1 MLTAGVILEG
11 LMVKI
16 YWPRE
21 RRGFLMVRT
30 SVRHGSSA
38 SSQSGGKRG
47 RPMHRVETKDSTA
60 RGERARMSRIL
71 LVEDEYNV
79 RVLLEH
85 VLIDGGYEVDSAAT
99 VAEAKSLLD
108 SVRYDLVLA
117 DGRLPDGTGMMLADL
132 AEESG
137 IKALIITGYAFQL
150 AELGRYE
157 FLMKPVRPAELVGAI
172 ERILGAPA
180 C

>member
-1 MLTAGVILEG
+1 
-11 LMVKI
+11 
-16 YWPRE
+16 
-21 RRGFLMVRT
+21 
-30 SVRHGSSA
+30 
-38 SSQSGGKRG
+38 
-47 RPMHRVETKDSTA
+47 MHRVGTRNSTA
-60 RGERARMSRIL
+60 RGEGARMGRIL

-85 VLIDGGYEVDSAAT
+85 VLIDAGYEVDSAAT

-117 DGRLPDGTGMMLADL
+117 DGRLPDGTGMMLADQ

>member
-1 MLTAGVILEG
+1 
-11 LMVKI
+11 
-16 YWPRE
+16 
-21 RRGFLMVRT
+21 
-30 SVRHGSSA
+30 
-38 SSQSGGKRG
+38 
-47 RPMHRVETKDSTA
+47 MHRVETEDTTA
-60 RGERARMSRIL
+60 RGERARMNRIL

-85 VLIDGGYEVDSAAT
+85 VLIDAGYEVDSAAT
-99 VAEAKSLLD
+99 VAEAKSLLA
-108 SVRYDLVLA
+108 SVHYDLLLA
-117 DGRLPDGTGMMLADL
+117 DGRLPDGTGMMLADQ
-132 AEESG
+132 AEEGG

>member
-1 MLTAGVILEG
+1 
-11 LMVKI
+11 
-16 YWPRE
+16 
-21 RRGFLMVRT
+21 
-30 SVRHGSSA
+30 
-38 SSQSGGKRG
+38 
-47 RPMHRVETKDSTA
+47 
-60 RGERARMSRIL
+60 MSRIL

-85 VLIDGGYEVDSAAT
+85 VLLDAGYEVDSAAT

-108 SVRYDLVLA
+108 SVRYDLLLA
-117 DGRLPDGTGMMLADL
+117 DGRLPDGTGMTLADQ

-157 FLMKPVRPAELVGAI
+157 FLMKPVRPAELVEAI

-180 C
+180 A

>member
-1 MLTAGVILEG
+1 MG
-11 LMVKI
+11 
-16 YWPRE
+16 
-21 RRGFLMVRT
+21 
-30 SVRHGSSA
+30 
-38 SSQSGGKRG
+38 
-47 RPMHRVETKDSTA
+47 
-60 RGERARMSRIL
+60 RIL

-85 VLIDGGYEVDSAAT
+85 VLIDAGYEVDSAAT

-117 DGRLPDGTGMMLADL
+117 DGRLPDGTGMMLADQ

-150 AELGRYE
+150 ADEELGRYD
-157 FLMKPVRPAELVGAI
+157 FLMKPVRPAELIQAI
-172 ERILGAPA
+172 ERTLGKS
-180 C
+180 